1 MSDDRPLLSTAR
13 FDIVERSYRS
23 PDGALHRRAI
33 VLHPGAVTIL
43 PVFDDGRICLIRNFR
58 PAIGRELFELPAGTL
73 EPGEAPLAT
82 ATRELE
88 EETGYKAGKLEH
100 LFTLYPSPGILD
112 EKMHIF
118 LATELTQGQTKFDDD
133 EQITAKPFSFRDLR
147 LQLKANNIK
156 DGKTIA
162 ALGYLF
168 TFKPWLGE
176 EAK

>member
-13 FDIVERSYRS
+13 FDIVERSYHS

-58 PAIGRELFELPAGTL
+58 PAVGCELFELPAGTL

-88 EETGYKAGKLEH
+88 EETGYVAASIEPLRE
-100 LFTLYPSPGILD
+100 FWMSPGILN
-112 EKMHIF
+112 ERMHLF
-118 LATELTQGQTKFDDD
+118 LARG
-133 EQITAKPFSFRDLR
+133 LR
-147 LQLKANNIK
+147 PGTVSLDAGEIVAPH
-156 DGKTIA
+156 IVS
-162 ALGYLF
+162 
-168 TFKPWLGE
+168 GE
-176 EAK
+176 EALAMVADGRIEDAKSLVGLLCYERMFLR